1 MNWTPEGS
9 SNLRNVCCCGLPF
22 QAEADTNC
30 DEFVDFFDI
39 QPFVDIQPF
48 IDILAN

>member
-9 SNLRNVCCCGLPF
+9 SNLRNVAVAALPF

-30 DEFVDFFDI
+30 DEFADCF
-39 QPFVDIQPF
+39 DIQPF